1 MNAPTRLVVTLFLL
15 WLVYAVGAAA
25 LDESVQVLA
34 GDGATDLRGILI
46 AGVGGAHAML
56 LMAAAY
62 AVAAGWLRGSR

>member
-1 MNAPTRLVVTLFLL
+1 MGPPDSWLTLFLR
-15 WLVYAVGAAA
+15 WLAYAIGAAA
-25 LDESVQVLA
+25 LNESVQLLA

-62 AVAAGWLRGSR
+62 AVAAGWLRESR